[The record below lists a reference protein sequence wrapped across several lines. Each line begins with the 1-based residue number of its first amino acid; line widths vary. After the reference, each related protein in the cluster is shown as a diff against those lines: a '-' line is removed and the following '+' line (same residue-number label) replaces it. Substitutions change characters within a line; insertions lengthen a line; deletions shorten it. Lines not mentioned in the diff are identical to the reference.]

1 MSYDIVIKNGYVIDG
16 SGNPWFK
23 ADVGLLN
30 GAIVKIGKISACNA
44 RKVIDAEGMFV
55 TPGFIDIHTHS
66 DLALVINN
74 KADSK
79 VRQGVTTE
87 VIGNCGISAAPLN
100 RRNME
105 LHKKHLK
112 PNSNHVS
119 LTWSTMEEYFEK
131 LESQGIPM
139 NVAALV
145 GHGTVRTAVM
155 GFEDRSPTRDE
166 MDEMKSLVE
175 QAMTSGTFGLS
186 TGLVYPPSCFAST
199 EEIVEL
205 CKVVAEYDGIY
216 STHVRGER
224 ETIVEAV
231 KEAITIGERARVPVQ
246 LSHNAPKYGAWG
258 KLKETLKIVDEAR
271 EKGVDVTIDNDTQ
284 RDWHGALTS
293 ILPPRMHSLEIEE
306 IIQMLTDSLKREEVK
321 REIVEDRVPGFGPVG
336 LVKHGRWDKIILFKC
351 EKNKEFIGKSFAE
364 IGKILG
370 KEPFDAYIDMLIEEK
385 GNGEVIFKEYISED
399 DIVTLLKHPW
409 VMVSTDSEATA
420 SYGVFREMAS
430 YCPAS
435 YGEYP
440 RILEVYVRD
449 RRLLTIE
456 EAIRKMTSFSAQK
469 LGIRDRGLLREGM
482 WADIVIFNLREVR
495 DKATGKFPHEYPEGI
510 HYVIVNGVIA
520 VEKGEYTGALAGR
533 VLRHEFGS

>member
-1 MSYDIVIKNGYVIDG
+1 MNYDIVIKNGHIIDG

-23 ADVGLLN
+23 ADIGLLK
-30 GAIVKIGKISACNA
+30 GRIAKIGRINASSAT
-44 RKVIDAEGMFV
+44 RVIDAKGKFV

-66 DLALVINN
+66 DLALLISD

-100 RRNME
+100 RKNIE
-105 LHKKHLK
+105 LHIKHLK
-112 PNSNHVS
+112 PYSTHVS
-119 LTWSTMEEYFEK
+119 LTWSTMKEYFK
-131 LESQGIPM
+131 RLESSGLPM

-145 GHGTVRTAVM
+145 GHGTVRIAVM
-155 GFEDRSPTRDE
+155 GFDERFPTKDE
-166 MDEMKSLVE
+166 MDCMKSLVE
-175 QAMTSGTFGLS
+175 QAMMSGAFGLS

-205 CKVVAEYDGIY
+205 CKVVAKYGGIY

-231 KEAITIGERARVPVQ
+231 KEAITIGEKAEVSVQ

-258 KLKETLKIVDEAR
+258 RLKETLKLVADAR

-284 RDWHGALTS
+284 RDWHGTLTS
-293 ILPPRMHSLEIEE
+293 ILPPRMHSLEINE
-306 IIQMLTDSLKREEVK
+306 IIQTLRDLSKREKVK
-321 REIVEDRVPGFGPVG
+321 REIVEDKVPGFGPVG

-364 IGKILG
+364 IGKILR
-370 KEPFDAYIDMLIEEK
+370 KDPFDAYMDMLIEEEDE
-385 GNGEVIFKEYISED
+385 GEVVFKEYISED
-399 DIVTLLKHPW
+399 DILTLLKHPW
-409 VMVSTDSEATA
+409 VMISTDSEATA
-420 SYGVFREMAS
+420 SYGIFKEIAS

-449 RRLLTIE
+449 RGVLAIE
-456 EAIRKMTSFSAQK
+456 DAIRKMTSFPAQK
-469 LGIRDRGLLREGM
+469 LGVKDRGLLREGM
-482 WADIVIFNLREVR
+482 WADIVIFNLREVK

-510 HYVIVNGVIA
+510 RYVIVNGVITVA
-520 VEKGEYTGALAGR
+520 EEEYTGALSGK
-533 VLRHEFGS
+533 VLRHRFSS

>member
-1 MSYDIVIKNGYVIDG
+1 MSYDIVIKNGYVMDG

-30 GAIVKIGKISACNA
+30 GRIAKIGRISASNA
-44 RKVIDAEGMFV
+44 EKVIDAEGMFV
-55 TPGFIDIHTHS
+55 TPGFIDIHAHS
-66 DLALVINN
+66 DLALIINN

-100 RRNME
+100 RGNME
-105 LHKKHLK
+105 LHRKHLK
-112 PNSNHVS
+112 PNSKYVA
-119 LTWSTMEEYFEK
+119 LTWSTMEDYFEK

-155 GFEDRSPTRDE
+155 GFENRSPTGDE
-166 MDEMKSLVE
+166 LDEMKSLVE
-175 QAMTSGTFGLS
+175 QAMINGAFGLS
-186 TGLVYPPSCFAST
+186 TGLVYPPSCFAT
-199 EEIVEL
+199 AEEIIEL

-231 KEAITIGERARVPVQ
+231 KEAITIGERAKIPVQ

-258 KLKETLKIVDEAR
+258 RLKETLKLVEDAR
-271 EKGVDVTIDNDTQ
+271 KKGIDVTIDNDTQ
-284 RDWHGALTS
+284 RDWHGMLTS
-293 ILPPRMHSLEIEE
+293 VLPPTMHYLEIDE
-306 IIQMLTDSLKREEVK
+306 IMQALRDLSKREEVK
-321 REIVEDRVPGFGPVG
+321 REIVEDKIPGFGPVG
-336 LVKHGRWDKIILFKC
+336 LVKHGRWDRIILFKC
-351 EKNKEFIGKSFAE
+351 EKNKEFIGKSFAD
-364 IGKILG
+364 IGKIFG
-370 KEPFDAYIDMLIEEK
+370 KDPFDAYIEVLIEEK
-385 GNGEVIFKEYISED
+385 GNGEVVFKEYISED
-399 DIVTLLKHPW
+399 DIETLLKHPW
-409 VMVSTDSEATA
+409 AMVSTDSEATA
-420 SYGVFREMAS
+420 SYGIFKEITS

-449 RRLLTIE
+449 RGVLTIE
-456 EAIRKMTSFSAQK
+456 EAIRKMTSFPAQK
-469 LGIRDRGLLREGM
+469 LGVKDRGLLREGM
-482 WADIVIFNLREVR
+482 WADIVIFDLKEVK

-510 HYVIVNGVIA
+510 RYVIVNGVISVA
-520 VEKGEYTGALAGR
+520 EEEYKGALPGK
-533 VLRHEFGS
+533 VLRHRFRS